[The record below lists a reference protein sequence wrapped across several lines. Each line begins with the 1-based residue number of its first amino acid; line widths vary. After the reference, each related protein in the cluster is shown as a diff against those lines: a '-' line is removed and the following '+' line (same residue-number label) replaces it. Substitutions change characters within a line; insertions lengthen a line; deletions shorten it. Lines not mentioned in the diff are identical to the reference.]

1 MQGRLGQ
8 MSDFWSRVSI
18 LGREVARGTHG
29 SYSGRPSD
37 RGLTTGQAGVRTSQ
51 NCRTSHSIYM
61 NMGPGNGHPPK
72 AVARSDTGKFF
83 IFKRSAVGVLSGM
96 RRGDVV
102 ALNGPAR
109 KSLSVFVDSKWWF
122 KLTAAHP
129 FYAVMATRLFY
140 PQS

>member
-1 MQGRLGQ
+1 
-8 MSDFWSRVSI
+8 
-18 LGREVARGTHG
+18 
-29 SYSGRPSD
+29 
-37 RGLTTGQAGVRTSQ
+37 
-51 NCRTSHSIYM
+51 
-61 NMGPGNGHPPK
+61 
-72 AVARSDTGKFF
+72 
-83 IFKRSAVGVLSGM
+83 
-96 RRGDVV
+96 VV